1 MKSIIPGDDDWCY
14 LCREK
19 LHMKNRGTDVH
30 HLLFGT
36 GKRKLA
42 DEDGLTVHL
51 CRLHHTMLHDRGDYK
66 EELQRLAQE
75 TWQDYY
81 QKSTEDFILRYGKN
95 YL

>member
-1 MKSIIPGDDDWCY
+1 MKSIIPDDDEFCY
-14 LCREK
+14 LCK
-19 LHMKNRGTDVH
+19 KINLKSRGTDVH

-51 CRLHHTMLHDRGDYK
+51 CRLHHRILHDRGDYK
-66 EELQRLAQE
+66 EELQQLAQK
-75 TWQDYY
+75 TWQEYY
-81 QKSTEDFILRYGKN
+81 GKSEDDFRKRYGKS